1 MMIKACLL
9 AVLLGLGFGQQQ
21 QKGRQP
27 IQNGPNFARQQNVQR
42 AQTQKKPANA
52 VRQGPN
58 ALNAV
63 SQVNLAGK
71 RPAAVQGRG
80 CRCSSSSSSSCF
92 QPPPNPC
99 HGECNR
105 INVIPDAGFYSFSY
119 AGSNTFSP
127 RSFYICTD
135 KTLFLSVTNCFLQG
149 DYFEVFDNGQ
159 PILITDEGNN
169 FPGFPSGN
177 VTEPVNDPSTCLA
190 SLDFNHGWAVLN
202 PGTHLL
208 TVLVGASWYSG
219 GAGFLR
225 VDTACL
231 IAGQMQPCCM
241 GDGQNGASCPQFI
254 VA

>member
-1 MMIKACLL
+1 MLIKSCLL
-9 AVLLGLGFGQQQ
+9 AVLASLSLAEPQGRQQGNNGVNFGRQQQ
-21 QKGRQP
+21 QQ
-27 IQNGPNFARQQNVQR
+27 VQR
-42 AQTQKKPANA
+42 NPQQQKKPAGLPG
-52 VRQGPN
+52 RQGTN
-58 ALNAV
+58 AATAV
-63 SQVNLAGK
+63 QQANLTGK
-71 RPAAVQGRG
+71 RPQGQG
-80 CRCSSSSSSSCF
+80 CRACSSSSSSYYV
-92 QPPPNPC
+92 PPPQPC

-105 INVIPDAGFYSFSY
+105 INVMPDAGFYSFAY

-127 RSFYICTD
+127 RSFYVCTD
-135 KTLFLSVTNCFLQG
+135 KTLFLSVTNCFLAG

-169 FPGFPSGN
+169 FPGFPAN
-177 VTEPVNDPSTCLA
+177 ITEPVNDPSTCLG
-190 SLDFNHGWAVLN
+190 SLAFNHGSAVLN

-231 IAGQMQPCCM
+231 IGGVMMPCCM
-241 GDGQNGASCPQFI
+241 GDGDNGASCPQFI